1 MLGLKID
8 TTDRLNI
15 LDTCSSDELLCIFE
29 KCMYRAF
36 LLDRK
41 NDYRE
46 TIILEER
53 LKKYIIKN
61 KQSRFSQHKYETQ
74 YRVGSAI
81 AYLFN
86 DAGIGNRYNR
96 SIEDEFFFSM
106 FFITCFIHQRILY
119 LMSYL
124 FQRNMIDVG

>member
-1 MLGLKID
+1 
-8 TTDRLNI
+8 
-15 LDTCSSDELLCIFE
+15 
-29 KCMYRAF
+29 MYRAF